1 MGPLSLSIAVMTIAI
16 YGVSTP
22 YAWEIVETLKR
33 LDKPILC
40 IDNLGGADLRL
51 PGMRS
56 SVDLSTPIILGPG
69 SPVARYKCSQL
80 AFNHG
85 YLNLATIT
93 DPSSVIAGT
102 VKMAHGVYVNTL
114 SSVGSNT
121 VINCGVNINR
131 SASVGHDCLIEN
143 FACIGPGV
151 VLAGRVEIGHGVLVG
166 AGAVVLPNIK
176 IGHGAVIGAGAVV
189 TKNVLPGEIVA
200 GNPAKK
206 ISSSLEQEDKFTCP
220 YH

>member
-1 MGPLSLSIAVMTIAI
+1 MSIAI
-16 YGVSTP
+16 YGVATP
-22 YAWEIVETLKR
+22 YAWEIVETLTR

-40 IDNLGGADLRL
+40 VDNLGGADLRL
-51 PGMRS
+51 PGLRS
-56 SVDLSTPIILGPG
+56 SVDLSTPIIFGPG
-69 SPVARYKCSQL
+69 SPIARHKCSQL
-80 AFNHG
+80 AFNQG
-85 YLNLATIT
+85 YLNLATVA
-93 DPSSVIAGT
+93 DPSSVIAST
-102 VKMAHGVYVNTL
+102 VKIAHGVYVNTL

-143 FACIGPGV
+143 FACIGPGA
-151 VLAGRVEIGHGVLVG
+151 VLAGRAEIGEGVLVG

-176 IGHGAVIGAGAVV
+176 IGHGAVIGAGSVV
-189 TKNVLPGEIVA
+189 TKNVLSGEIVA

-206 ISSSLEQEDKFTCP
+206 ISLSLENEDKFTCP